1 MSSIKDLFTFSKK
14 ERGGIIALLIV
25 MILSIIIFI
34 FIDQFPTSNSYDY
47 SEFKNEIDEF
57 EKQRESGVMSNFEK
71 KKKYNNKKYPKSNS
85 QLFSFNPNTLSK
97 DSLQL
102 LGLSAKLSERI
113 VKYRNAGG
121 KFKTPED
128 LKKIYGFPEKK
139 FEEIKSFIQ
148 IGNTNRVSTEIN
160 DSKEKNEKVVVLVN
174 INSADTTELKSLK
187 GIGSKL
193 SQRIVKFRTNAG
205 GFYSIDQLIE
215 VYGLKPETLEQIR
228 PFIKVDENYS
238 KININT
244 ATAEQLKNHP
254 YIYKWNIA
262 NAIVNYRIKHGKYT
276 KVEDL
281 KKTDLVTDEICRK
294 IAPYLIFE

>member
-1 MSSIKDLFTFSKK
+1 MSSLKELFTFSKK
-14 ERGGIIALLIV
+14 ERGGIITLLIV
-25 MILSIIIFI
+25 MMFSIIVFI
-34 FIDQFPTSNSYDY
+34 FIDQFPTSNKQDY

-57 EKQRESGVMSNFEK
+57 EKQREIAVKTNSEK
-71 KKKYNNKKYPKSNS
+71 KKSQYNKKYTKSNS
-85 QLFSFNPNTLSK
+85 QLFPFDPNTLSK

-102 LGLSAKLSERI
+102 LGLYPKLSERI

-121 KFKTPED
+121 KFKKPDD

-139 FEEIKSFIQ
+139 FEEIKSYIQ
-148 IGNTNRVSTEIN
+148 IENSEKVSNEIN
-160 DSKEKNEKVVVLVN
+160 ESKEKKEKVMVLVN
-174 INSADTTELKSLK
+174 INSADTTELKSLN

-193 SQRIVKFRTNAG
+193 SQRIVKFRINAG
-205 GFYSIDQLIE
+205 GFYSIEQLTE

-228 PFIKVDENYS
+228 PFITLDESYS

-262 NAIVNYRIKHGKYT
+262 NAIVNYRTKHGKYN

-294 IAPYLIFE
+294 IAPYLTFE

>member
-1 MSSIKDLFTFSKK
+1 MSSLKELFTFSKK

-25 MILSIIIFI
+25 MMLSIIIFV
-34 FIDQFPTSNSYDY
+34 FVDQFPPSHSFDH
-47 SEFKNEIDEF
+47 SEFKKEIDEF
-57 EKQRESGVMSNFEK
+57 EKQRELAVKTDDQNK
-71 KKKYNNKKYPKSNS
+71 KTQFNKKYSQSNS
-85 QLFSFNPNTLSK
+85 QLFPFNPNSLSK

-102 LGLSAKLSERI
+102 LGLYPKLCERI

-121 KFKTPED
+121 KFKNPED

-139 FEEIKSFIQ
+139 FEELKSFIRIENTDEISNP
-148 IGNTNRVSTEIN
+148 IGE
-160 DSKEKNEKVVVLVN
+160 SKEKKEKMMVLVN

-205 GFYSIDQLIE
+205 GFYSIDQLTE

-228 PFIKVDENYS
+228 PYLKVDDSYS

-262 NAIVNYRIKHGKYT
+262 NAIVNYRTKHGKYT

>member
-1 MSSIKDLFTFSKK
+1 MSSLKDLFTFSKK
-14 ERGGIIALLIV
+14 ERGGIIALLIL
-25 MILSIIIFI
+25 MMLSIIVFI
-34 FIDQFPTSNSYDY
+34 FINQFPTSNSHDY
-47 SEFKNEIDEF
+47 SKFKNEIDEF
-57 EKQRESGVMSNFEK
+57 EKQRELAIKTNSEK
-71 KKKYNNKKYPKSNS
+71 KKTEYSKKYSKSNS
-85 QLFSFNPNTLSK
+85 QLFTFDPNTLSK

-102 LGLSAKLSERI
+102 LGLYPKLSERI

-121 KFKTPED
+121 KFKKPDD

-139 FEEIKSFIQ
+139 FEEIKSYIQ
-148 IGNTNRVSTEIN
+148 IENSEKVPNEIN
-160 DSKEKNEKVVVLVN
+160 ESKEKKEKVTVLVN

-193 SQRIVKFRTNAG
+193 SMRIVKFRTNSG
-205 GFYSIDQLIE
+205 GFYSIDQLTE

-228 PFIKVDENYS
+228 PFIKVDDNYS

-262 NAIVNYRIKHGKYT
+262 NAIVNYRTKHGKYN
-276 KVEDL
+276 KAEDL

-294 IAPYLIFE
+294 IAPYLTFE

>member
-1 MSSIKDLFTFSKK
+1 MSSLKDMFTFSKK

-34 FIDQFPTSNSYDY
+34 FIDQFPVSNKYDY
-47 SEFKNEIDEF
+47 SEFKKEIDQF
-57 EKQRESGVMSNFEK
+57 EKQRELAVKTKYEK
-71 KKKYNNKKYPKSNS
+71 KKAQYNNKYPKSNS
-85 QLFSFNPNTLSK
+85 QLFPFNPNTLSK

-102 LGLSAKLSERI
+102 LGLNPKLSERI

-139 FEEIKSFIQ
+139 YEELKTYIKVESNESFS
-148 IGNTNRVSTEIN
+148 VEKS
-160 DSKEKNEKVVVLVN
+160 DSKAKKENITVLVN

-193 SQRIVKFRTNAG
+193 SQRIVKFRINAG
-205 GFYSIDQLIE
+205 GFYSIDQLTE
-215 VYGLKPETLEQIR
+215 VYGLKPELFEQIR
-228 PFIKVDENYS
+228 PFVTVDENYI

-262 NAIVNYRIKHGKYT
+262 NAIVNYRTKHGKYT

>member
-1 MSSIKDLFTFSKK
+1 MSSLKDLFTFSKK
-14 ERGGIIALLIV
+14 ERGGIITLLIV
-25 MILSIIIFI
+25 MIISIILFVI
-34 FIDQFPTSNSYDY
+34 IDLFPPSNNYDY

-57 EKQRESGVMSNFEK
+57 EKQRELAVKTNSEK
-71 KKKYNNKKYPKSNS
+71 KKSQYKKKYTKSNS
-85 QLFSFNPNTLSK
+85 QLFPFDPNTLSK

-102 LGLSAKLSERI
+102 LGLYPKLSERI

-121 KFKTPED
+121 KFKNPDD
-128 LKKIYGFPEKK
+128 LKKIYGFPENK
-139 FEEIKSFIQ
+139 FEELKSYIQ
-148 IGNTNRVSTEIN
+148 IEKSANFPNEIN
-160 DSKEKNEKVVVLVN
+160 ESKEKKEKVMVLVN

-193 SQRIVKFRTNAG
+193 SQRIVNFRSNAG
-205 GFYSIDQLIE
+205 GFYSIEQLTE
-215 VYGLKPETLEQIR
+215 VYGLKSETLEQIR
-228 PFIKVDENYS
+228 PFIKVDDNYS

-262 NAIVNYRIKHGKYT
+262 NAIVNYRTKHGKYT

>member
-1 MSSIKDLFTFSKK
+1 MSSLKDLFTFSKK

-25 MILSIIIFI
+25 MMLSIIVFI
-34 FIDQFPTSNSYDY
+34 FINQFPTTHLHDY
-47 SEFKNEIDEF
+47 SNFKNEIDEF
-57 EKQRESGVMSNFEK
+57 EKQRELAVKSNYEK
-71 KKKYNNKKYPKSNS
+71 KKKEYSKKHSKYNS
-85 QLFSFNPNTLSK
+85 QLFTFDPNKLSK

-102 LGLSAKLSERI
+102 LGLYPKLSERI

-121 KFKTPED
+121 KFKKPDD

-139 FEEIKSFIQ
+139 FEEIKSYIQ
-148 IGNTNRVSTEIN
+148 IENSENVPNEIN
-160 DSKEKNEKVVVLVN
+160 ESKEKKEKVMVLVN
-174 INSADTTELKSLK
+174 INLADTTELKSLK

-205 GFYSIDQLIE
+205 GFYSVEQLTEI
-215 VYGLKPETLEQIR
+215 YGLKLETLEQIR
-228 PFIKVDENYS
+228 PFIKVDDSYS

-262 NAIVNYRIKHGKYT
+262 NAIVNYRTKHGKYN

-294 IAPYLIFE
+294 IAPYLTFE

>member
-1 MSSIKDLFTFSKK
+1 MSSVKDLFTFSKK

-25 MILSIIIFI
+25 MMISIIVFV
-34 FIDQFPTSNSYDY
+34 FIDQFPISNSYDY

-57 EKQRESGVMSNFEK
+57 EKQRELAVKSNYQK
-71 KKKYNNKKYPKSNS
+71 KKTQYNSKYPKSNS
-85 QLFSFNPNTLSK
+85 QLFTFDPNTLSN

-102 LGLSAKLSERI
+102 LGLYPKLSERI

-121 KFKTPED
+121 KFKNPED

-139 FEEIKSFIQ
+139 FEEIKAFIQ
-148 IGNTNRVSTEIN
+148 IENTNKVSTDIN
-160 DSKEKNEKVVVLVN
+160 ESKEKKEKVMVLVN

-193 SQRIVKFRTNAG
+193 SQRIIKFRTNAG
-205 GFYSIDQLIE
+205 GFYSIDQLTE

-238 KININT
+238 KININK

-262 NAIVNYRIKHGKYT
+262 NAIVNYRTKHGKYT